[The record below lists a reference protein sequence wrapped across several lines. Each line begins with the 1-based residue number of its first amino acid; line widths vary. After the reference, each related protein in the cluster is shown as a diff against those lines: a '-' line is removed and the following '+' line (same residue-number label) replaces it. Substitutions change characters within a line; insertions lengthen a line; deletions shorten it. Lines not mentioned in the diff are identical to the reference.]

1 MMPILRYGS
10 HAIDIRHL
18 RHEIT
23 QQLNRSKSMVLQLT
37 CGLTGHPLRTD
48 VSWHCDNKIKNRISV
63 ILLGSIL
70 LVFSYAVQAEKK
82 VMTAE
87 EAAKELANPNTPLA
101 SLNFKNQF
109 RWFDGDLPNAN
120 SQSSYSLL
128 FQPSL
133 PFPLDNGG
141 MVFFRP
147 AIPLVID
154 QPIPNSVNF
163 KEESG
168 IGDIVFDLAY
178 APKRDDDLLVAYGLV
193 SSLPTA
199 TEKSLGTDRLTIGP
213 EILYGKVTKEYVM
226 GVFPNH
232 QWSIA
237 GSGQKDI
244 SLTTI
249 QVFGSVIPGGGW
261 NYGSSPIMSYDWKSE
276 QWTIPL
282 NFNFGKTTIWNER
295 PWKLSMEINYY
306 IERADTFAPEWMIG
320 FNLTPVVNNGLVDWF
335 K

>member
-1 MMPILRYGS
+1 M
-10 HAIDIRHL
+10 
-18 RHEIT
+18 
-23 QQLNRSKSMVLQLT
+23 K
-37 CGLTGHPLRTD
+37 
-48 VSWHCDNKIKNRISV
+48 NKFV
-63 ILLGSIL
+63 IALLGSTL
-70 LVFSYAVQAEKK
+70 FLFSYTAHAEKK
-82 VMTAE
+82 ALTAE

-109 RWFDGDLPNAN
+109 RWFDGDLPNADG
-120 SQSSYSLL
+120 QSSYTML

-141 MVFFRP
+141 LVFFRP
-147 AIPLVID
+147 AIPLVAN
-154 QPIPNSVNF
+154 QPVPGGSGFN
-163 KEESG
+163 EESG

-178 APKRDDDLLVAYGLV
+178 APKRDDGLLVAYGVV

-199 TEKSLGTDRLTIGP
+199 TNDALGSDRFTLGP
-213 EILYGKVTKEYVM
+213 EILYGKLTKEYVL

-237 GSGQKDI
+237 GSGNKDI

-249 QVFGSVIPGGGW
+249 QVFASILPGGGW
-261 NYGSSPIMSYDWKSE
+261 NYGSGPIINYDWKSE
-276 QWTIPL
+276 QWTVPL
-282 NFNFGKTTIWNER
+282 NFNFGKTIIWNKK

-306 IERADTFAPEWMIG
+306 VERADAFAPEWMIG
-320 FNLTPVVNNGLVDWF
+320 FNITPVVKNGLTSWF